1 MSTWPA
7 RDANPDEAP
16 VTHRNRQ
23 TLSMN
28 FGSALVQSCMRL
40 DDPNALLLEYTRA
53 MMGFLL
59 LNPNPASILMV
70 GLGGGSIAKYCHQHL
85 PHSHMTVVEINPEVI
100 ALRDE
105 FMLPPDDERLTV
117 VCADGVRFMAQ
128 CPDQFDVILIDGFTA
143 EGQPPA
149 LCTPAFYRHCAARLT
164 PDGVLV
170 INLHAA
176 EPQLST
182 VLKRLGKAC
191 NGGVLDVPVDDGDN
205 RAVLVSTDPAWQ
217 QCLAEFSVRWQ
228 ALSPA
233 HQETLGASSSRL
245 ERALRKRYPAH
256 L

>member
-1 MSTWPA
+1 
-7 RDANPDEAP
+7 
-16 VTHRNRQ
+16 
-23 TLSMN
+23 MN

-59 LNPNPASILMV
+59 LNPNPEAILMV
-70 GLGGGSIAKYCHQHL
+70 GLGGGSMAKYCHQHL

-117 VCADGVRFMAQ
+117 ICADGVKFMAQ
-128 CPDQFDVILIDGFTA
+128 CPDSFDVILIDGFTA

-149 LCTPAFYRHCAARLT
+149 LCTPSFYRHCAAQLK

-176 EPQLST
+176 EPQLSS
-182 VLKRLGKAC
+182 VLKRLSKAC
-191 NGGVLDVPVDDGDN
+191 DGGVVDVPVDDGDN
-205 RAVLVSTDPAWQ
+205 RVVLVSSNLAWQ
-217 QCLAEFSVRWQ
+217 QCLTEFDARWQ
-228 ALSPA
+228 ALCPT
-233 HQETLGASSSRL
+233 HQETLGAASSRL
-245 ERALRKRYPAH
+245 ERALRKRYPA
-256 L
+256 LP

>member
-7 RDANPDEAP
+7 HDANPDEAP

-128 CPDQFDVILIDGFTA
+128 CADQFDVILIDGFTA
-143 EGQPPA
+143 IGGGA
-149 LCTPAFYRHCAARLT
+149 HHLNIRVSGKNFRNT
-164 PDGVLV
+164 
-170 INLHAA
+170 AA
-176 EPQLST
+176 EETGIVHHQD
-182 VLKRLGKAC
+182 
-191 NGGVLDVPVDDGDN
+191 LD
-205 RAVLVSTDPAWQ
+205 SHTH
-217 QCLAEFSVRWQ
+217 S
-228 ALSPA
+228 
-233 HQETLGASSSRL
+233 
-245 ERALRKRYPAH
+245 
-256 L
+256 